1 MQRGSQ
7 PLGLQ
12 RCHSRFED
20 SLCSSPQ
27 AFFPDLLYSKT
38 GERSGMWLQ
47 KTAENIQT
55 VMPLEKKLFTPSIH
69 VNILKMG
76 VIGPPWV
83 RSSSL
88 NKYPR

>member
-1 MQRGSQ
+1 
-7 PLGLQ
+7 
-12 RCHSRFED
+12 
-20 SLCSSPQ
+20 
-27 AFFPDLLYSKT
+27 
-38 GERSGMWLQ
+38 MWLQ